1 MTTTRR
7 GQRRLAA
14 LTGLCVTVALVSAS
28 NVAAY
33 PVTPEGEPLY
43 AESVPTSAP
52 ATEVPGN
59 VVPITAT
66 ASNGTDWSAVIAVA
80 AGASVAALA
89 VLAAALIL
97 TGLRRRSAGA
107 H

>member
-1 MTTTRR
+1 MISTLR
-7 GQRRLAA
+7 GQRRLAT
-14 LTGLCVTVALVSAS
+14 LTGLCATVALVAAG

-43 AESVPTSAP
+43 AETVPTSAP

-66 ASNGTDWSAVIAVA
+66 ASNGTEWSAVIPVA
-80 AGASVAALA
+80 AGASIAALA

>member
-1 MTTTRR
+1 MINTRR
-7 GQRRLAA
+7 GQRRLAMF
-14 LTGLCVTVALVSAS
+14 TGLCVTAALVAAG

-43 AESVPTSAP
+43 ADTVSTSAP
-52 ATEVPGN
+52 LTEVPGN

-66 ASNGTDWSAVIAVA
+66 ASNGTDWSTVIPVA

-89 VLAAALIL
+89 VLAAALVL
-97 TGLRRRSAGA
+97 TALRRRSAGA